1 MSGAESVA
9 AAVFLLRLGMMPAIL
24 FLEAPL
30 KFRAPGGGP
39 TLPLVCG
46 R

>member
-1 MSGAESVA
+1 VSAAPAFAVA
-9 AAVFLLRLGMMPAIL
+9 VTFVWLGIVLAIS

-30 KFRAPGGGP
+30 KFRAPNV
-39 TLPLVCG
+39 TLSSC